1 MEGCQGVGCGRGQ
14 ARWHR
19 KVWAGDEADGEVEGG
34 GRVEGGPPETPRNR
48 AWPFNTFLSLLNQN
62 GVHARNCS
70 KLLET
75 YVLPPGLL
83 WPKTESW
90 PELVLYGS
98 KTTDLPLTFR
108 NLIKTHKITQIS
120 QNTTK
125 ALKIRQTPAK
135 ATNSHLT
142 PKRHP
147 KAVWGPPEFRSVS
160 SSFEDG
166 AEHPT
171 FYQIW
176 PKKSSCK
183 ARRVALRLQI
193 RSDLPSPRERT
204 PRSFEQVSSS
214 FEQHRPGGA
223 GHTFH
228 LFLITLESYV
238 SFCGFP

>member
-147 KAVWGPPEFRSVS
+147 KAVWGPPEFR
-160 SSFEDG
+160 
-166 AEHPT
+166 A
-171 FYQIW
+171 
-176 PKKSSCK
+176 
-183 ARRVALRLQI
+183 
-193 RSDLPSPRERT
+193 
-204 PRSFEQVSSS
+204 VSSS
-214 FEQHRPGGA
+214 FEQFRAVSRMELNTPHFTRFGQKKALARPVAWPSGFKFGRICRHRVRGHPGVSSRFRAVSSNTGRV
-223 GHTFH
+223 GQGT
-228 LFLITLESYV
+228 LFTC
-238 SFCGFP
+238 F